1 MKLSLAEVLTSLTL
15 NGAAA
20 LGLAESLGSIESG
33 KEGDLV
39 ILEARSAR
47 FLAYNTG
54 MNVVSTVVKGG
65 EIAYRA

>member
-1 MKLSLAEVLTSLTL
+1 MKLSLAEVLTALTL

-20 LGLAESLGSIESG
+20 LGLADRIGSIEAG

-39 ILEARSAR
+39 LLEARSAR